1 MDDSKQQVSA
11 ADKKEEKGDTKA
23 DEKPES
29 QLAWS
34 QIFKVCQKVY
44 EDNTAIVTEYN
55 VSEETPQ
62 DIYNRFA
69 SKQLPYNQPIGSREE
84 FCTTYC

>member
-1 MDDSKQQVSA
+1 MSA
-11 ADKKEEKGDTKA
+11 VEKKEEKGDTNG
-23 DEKPES
+23 DEKQDSP
-29 QLAWS
+29 LIWS

-44 EDNTAIVTEYN
+44 EDYTSIVTEYN
-55 VSEETPQ
+55 VKEETPQ